1 MLIFHIAEEKIGQG
15 KFKDEPYGDFLVKK
29 DGFIHCCTF
38 DQLLEVANNNLKD
51 INDDLMVLCINT
63 FYLKSE
69 LKWERNNKNN
79 KIFPHV
85 YGLIN
90 SESIMEE
97 VELKRNENGDF
108 FISDELFNY
117 SKYEKSCGAVIGHK
131 FNDNYKF
138 LLIGFDIGDKKI
150 CWGFPKGHMEK
161 NETEIETVKREI
173 KEEVG
178 LDVKVISD
186 FRSSTYFSYKKGV
199 TLEAVYYAAISD
211 SCYVKCQECEVE
223 KYLWCDT
230 KDVCNHLTFDCD
242 KVIFDKLKVY
252 FEEYING

>member
-1 MLIFHIAEEKIGQG
+1 MLIFHMIRKRVWEESSINKT
-15 KFKDEPYGDFLVKK
+15 YGGLLLKK

-38 DQLLEVANNNLKD
+38 DQIVDVANSNLKD
-51 INDDLMVLCINT
+51 IGEKIIILCINT
-63 FYLKSE
+63 YYLESE
-69 LKWERNNKNN
+69 IRWEKNNKNG

-85 YGLIN
+85 YGEIN
-90 SESIMEE
+90 SECIIKSIDLE
-97 VELKRNENGDF
+97 RNEKGDF

-117 SKYEKSCGAVIGHK
+117 SKYEKSCGAIIGHK
-131 FNDNYKF
+131 FNDSYKF
-138 LLIGFDIGDKKI
+138 LLIGFNSDEKL

-161 NETEIETVKREI
+161 NESEIETVKREV

-178 LDVKVISD
+178 LDVKIISD
-186 FRSSTYFSYKKGV
+186 FRCSTYFSCEKGV

-211 SCYVKCQECEVE
+211 SCYVKCQEGEVE

-242 KVIFDKLKVY
+242 KGIFNELKVCFDK
-252 FEEYING
+252 I